1 MKGDVRM
8 DKQVNTNSNT
18 QKQIPVNTRTI
29 GTPEGI
35 YILYI
40 EDYVHTF
47 IRKLLSEKDAKS
59 ILIKT
64 NDTDQIEKS
73 MQPDIALYGAAIE
86 ENGRYKLVI
95 SGAAALD
102 IGNSKIQHFNDTYFP
117 TCAYIGS
124 AYISRNKDHKLRLE
138 LTFNN
143 THVILDDFYIY
154 YDQNEEMQNYL
165 IEWNLKK
172 DQSKVTENADQ
183 MQRASSAEQG
193 ARARNN
199 TDDAA
204 KLGRIA
210 QAYNREEAKV
220 SFMWNVMN
228 FLCLGF
234 VVCVMVYGIVSI
246 NNYSKMQNMQASID
260 YCMAYVTENMATHSA
275 NADTT
280 QAVATMQQSTQSQD
294 EQPQSQM
301 PTEQETVEASETMP
315 TEAIPTETM
324 PAETI
329 PEENVAAEE
338 TLEAAASVPDQQPE
352 IQQSQETG
360 QTQETRMP
368 QYYVVRKGDTLR
380 TICFAAYGDY
390 SHVDEICKWNNIED
404 PDNILYGQKLLLP

>member
-1 MKGDVRM
+1 MKGDVNM
-8 DKQVNTNSNT
+8 DKQANNSSNIK
-18 QKQIPVNTRTI
+18 KQIPVNTRTI

-47 IRKLLSEKDAKS
+47 IKKLLSEKNADNRT
-59 ILIKT
+59 LKT
-64 NDTDQIEKS
+64 DDTCQIEKS
-73 MQPDIALYGAAIE
+73 MQPDIALYGVCIE
-86 ENGRYKLVI
+86 ENGRYRLVI

-102 IGNSKIQHFNDTYFP
+102 STAGKAQHFNDAYFP

-124 AYISRNKDHKLRLE
+124 AYISRNKDNHLRLE

-143 THVILDDFYIY
+143 TQVILDDFYIY

-165 IEWNLKK
+165 IEWNLNK
-172 DQSKVTENADQ
+172 DKGRNAENADR
-183 MQRASSAEQG
+183 MQSGPLEEHG

-199 TDDAA
+199 AADAA

-228 FLCLGF
+228 FLCFGF
-234 VVCVMVYGIVSI
+234 VVCVMAYGIISI
-246 NNYSKMQNMQASID
+246 NNYNKMQNMQESID
-260 YCMAYVTENMATHSA
+260 YCMAFVTENMSFSST
-275 NADTT
+275 NTDTA
-280 QAVATMQQSTQSQD
+280 QAVATMQQSTQSQS
-294 EQPQSQM
+294 EAQQPETQSA
-301 PTEQETVEASETMP
+301 TEPEIVRATEVASEETVTEETVSEATGDL
-315 TEAIPTETM
+315 TAG
-324 PAETI
+324 ADA
-329 PEENVAAEE
+329 ENVAQF
-338 TLEAAASVPDQQPE
+338 DGQQA
-352 IQQSQETG
+352 QADAT
-360 QTQETRMP
+360 P

-380 TICFAAYGDY
+380 TICFAFYGDY